1 MDLATLLVEKFKCKT
16 RAVENPVATSI
27 GATAALVFNNN
38 PNRLA
43 WILVNLSVNAIYLA
57 LSSGVSAT
65 GGIYV
70 SPNGGWRSM
79 IWDEDFQ
86 MTGWGI
92 WAIAPAGASD
102 IYSVEV
108 VVQ

>member
-27 GATAALVFNNN
+27 GATAALLFNNN

-43 WILVNLSVNAIYLA
+43 WVLVNLSANALYIGLTPQ
-57 LSSGVSAT
+57 VSAT
-65 GGIYV
+65 NGIYI

-92 WAIAPAGASD
+92 WGVAPAGASNC
-102 IYSVEV
+102 YSIEV